1 MARFGEDTLRSAF
14 DAKFF
19 SRTFKEVHAFMTAK
33 IPTLDLT
40 RNYGRIKEEIL
51 EALNSVLESQHF
63 IMGPDVAAFEKECE
77 SYLGGVSAIGCASGT
92 DALLLALMALDIG
105 EGDEVITTPY
115 SFFATVSCITR
126 LGAVPVFADVDPGT
140 FNIDPAKVLEAV
152 TPRTKAFLPVH
163 IFGQMTPMETV
174 YEELSARGVAVVEDA
189 AQAFGAWRKEGNLIR
204 RAGAWGK
211 IGCYSFFPTKN
222 LGGFG
227 DGGMIV
233 TRDGEIASRLR
244 KLRVHGA
251 GTTYYHDE
259 VGLNSRLDSLQAAIL
274 RVKLRHLEEW
284 NEERRTVAGR
294 YFALFAEKGLLDTV
308 VPPQEL
314 EGNYHIYHQY
324 VVKVPR
330 RDELQAFL
338 EDEGIVSRV
347 YYPVSLHLQKC
358 FSFLGYSEGDFPVS
372 EQLSRE
378 TLALPVF
385 PELTME
391 EQERIVSA
399 IRRFYDK

>member
-1 MARFGEDTLRSAF
+1 MN
-14 DAKFF
+14 
-19 SRTFKEVHAFMTAK
+19 AK

-40 RNYGRIKEEIL
+40 RNYGRIKDEIL

-63 IMGPDVAAFEKECE
+63 ILGPEVAAFENECE

-115 SFFATVSCITR
+115 SFFATASCITR
-126 LGAVPVFADVDPGT
+126 LGAVPVFVDVDPGT
-140 FNIDPAKVLEAV
+140 FNIDPVKALEAV
-152 TPRTKAFLPVH
+152 TPRTRAFLPVH
-163 IFGQMTPMETV
+163 IFGQMTPLERV
-174 YEELSARGVAVVEDA
+174 YEAFAARGVAVVEDA
-189 AQAFGAWRKEGNLIR
+189 AQAFGAWRKEDNIIR

-222 LGGFG
+222 LGGYG
-227 DGGMIV
+227 DGGMNV
-233 TRDGEIASRLR
+233 TPDGGIAARLR

-274 RVKLRHLEEW
+274 RVKLRHIEEW

-294 YFALFAEKGLLDTV
+294 YFALFAEKGLLGTV

-338 EDEGIVSRV
+338 EAEGIVSRV

-391 EQERIVSA
+391 EQVRIVSA
-399 IRRFYDK
+399 IGRFYGK

>member
-1 MARFGEDTLRSAF
+1 M
-14 DAKFF
+14 
-19 SRTFKEVHAFMTAK
+19 
-33 IPTLDLT
+33 
-40 RNYGRIKEEIL
+40 
-51 EALNSVLESQHF
+51 
-63 IMGPDVAAFEKECE
+63 
-77 SYLGGVSAIGCASGT
+77 
-92 DALLLALMALDIG
+92 
-105 EGDEVITTPY
+105 
-115 SFFATVSCITR
+115 
-126 LGAVPVFADVDPGT
+126 DPGT
-140 FNIDPAKVLEAV
+140 FNIDPVKALEAI

-163 IFGQMTPMETV
+163 IFGQMTPLETV
-174 YEELSARGVAVVEDA
+174 YEEFSARGVAVVEDA
-189 AQAFGAWRKEGNLIR
+189 AQAFGAWRKEGNHIR

-222 LGGFG
+222 LGGYG

-233 TRDGEIASRLR
+233 AQDEEIAARLR

-274 RVKLRHLEEW
+274 RVKLRHIEEW
-284 NEERRTVAGR
+284 NEERRRVAGR

-330 RDELQAFL
+330 RDELQACL
-338 EDEGIVSRV
+338 EEEGIVSRV

-391 EQERIVSA
+391 EQVRIVSA
-399 IRRFYDK
+399 IGRFYDK

>member
-1 MARFGEDTLRSAF
+1 VKIHYGVYSTRGP
-14 DAKFF
+14 F
-19 SRTFKEVHAFMTAK
+19 SPRTFKEVHVFMTAK

-51 EALNSVLESQHF
+51 EALNTVLESQHF
-63 IMGPDVAAFEKECE
+63 ILGPDVAAFEKECE

-115 SFFATVSCITR
+115 SFFATASCITR
-126 LGAVPVFADVDPGT
+126 LGAVPVFVDVDPGT
-140 FNIDPAKVLEAV
+140 FNIDPVKALEAV

-163 IFGQMTPMETV
+163 IFGQMTPLETV
-174 YEELSARGVAVVEDA
+174 HEAFAARGISVVEDA
-189 AQAFGAWRKEGNLIR
+189 AQAFGAWRKEGNQIR
-204 RAGAWGK
+204 RAGAWGH

-222 LGGFG
+222 LGGYG
-227 DGGMIV
+227 DGGMNV
-233 TRDGEIASRLR
+233 TPEGSIADRIR

-274 RVKLRHLEEW
+274 RVKLRHIEEW

-294 YFALFAEKGLLDTV
+294 YFALFAEKGLLGTV

-338 EDEGIVSRV
+338 EGEGIVSRV

-391 EQERIVSA
+391 EQVRIVSA
-399 IRRFYDK
+399 IGRFYGK

>member
-1 MARFGEDTLRSAF
+1 
-14 DAKFF
+14 
-19 SRTFKEVHAFMTAK
+19 MTAK
-33 IPTLDLT
+33 IPTLDLK
-40 RNYGRIKEEIL
+40 RNYGRIKDEIL
-51 EALNSVLESQHF
+51 EAINSVLESQHF
-63 IMGPDVAAFEKECE
+63 ILGPDVAAFEKECE

-92 DALLLALMALDIG
+92 DALLLALKALDIG

-115 SFFATVSCITR
+115 SFFATASCITR
-126 LGAVPVFADVDPGT
+126 LGAVPVFVDVDPGT
-140 FNIDPAKVLEAV
+140 FNIDPVKALEAV
-152 TPRTKAFLPVH
+152 TPKTKVFLPVH
-163 IFGQMTPMETV
+163 LFGQMTPLESV
-174 YEELSARGVAVVEDA
+174 HDAFAARGIAIVEDA
-189 AQAFGAWRKEGNLIR
+189 AQAFGSWRKEGNSIR

-222 LGGFG
+222 LGGYG
-227 DGGMIV
+227 DGGMNV
-233 TRDGEIASRLR
+233 TPDGEIAARLR

-274 RVKLRHLEEW
+274 RVKLRHIEEW

-330 RDELQAFL
+330 RDELLAFL
-338 EDEGIVSRV
+338 EGEGITGRV

-385 PELTME
+385 PELTMD
-391 EQERIVSA
+391 EQVRIVSA
-399 IRRFYDK
+399 IGRFYDK

>member
-1 MARFGEDTLRSAF
+1 MN
-14 DAKFF
+14 
-19 SRTFKEVHAFMTAK
+19 AK

-40 RNYGRIKEEIL
+40 RNYGRIKDEIL

-63 IMGPDVAAFEKECE
+63 ILGPEVAAFENECE

-115 SFFATVSCITR
+115 SFFATASCITR
-126 LGAVPVFADVDPGT
+126 LGAVPVFVDVDPGT
-140 FNIDPAKVLEAV
+140 FNIDPVKALEAV
-152 TPRTKAFLPVH
+152 TPRTRAFLPVH
-163 IFGQMTPMETV
+163 IFGQMTPLERA
-174 YEELSARGVAVVEDA
+174 YEAFAARGVAVVEDA
-189 AQAFGAWRKEGNLIR
+189 AQAFGAWRKEDNIIR
-204 RAGAWGK
+204 RAGAWGI

-222 LGGFG
+222 LGAYG
-227 DGGMIV
+227 DGGMNV
-233 TRDGEIASRLR
+233 TPDGKIAARLR

-274 RVKLRHLEEW
+274 RVKLRHIEEW

-294 YFALFAEKGLLDTV
+294 YFALFAEKGLLGTV

-338 EDEGIVSRV
+338 EGEGIVSRV

-391 EQERIVSA
+391 EQIRIVTA
-399 IRRFYDK
+399 IGRFYEK

>member
-1 MARFGEDTLRSAF
+1 
-14 DAKFF
+14 
-19 SRTFKEVHAFMTAK
+19 
-33 IPTLDLT
+33 
-40 RNYGRIKEEIL
+40 
-51 EALNSVLESQHF
+51 
-63 IMGPDVAAFEKECE
+63 
-77 SYLGGVSAIGCASGT
+77 
-92 DALLLALMALDIG
+92 
-105 EGDEVITTPY
+105 
-115 SFFATVSCITR
+115 
-126 LGAVPVFADVDPGT
+126 
-140 FNIDPAKVLEAV
+140 
-152 TPRTKAFLPVH
+152 
-163 IFGQMTPMETV
+163 
-174 YEELSARGVAVVEDA
+174 
-189 AQAFGAWRKEGNLIR
+189 
-204 RAGAWGK
+204 
-211 IGCYSFFPTKN
+211 
-222 LGGFG
+222 
-227 DGGMIV
+227 
-233 TRDGEIASRLR
+233 

-338 EDEGIVSRV
+338 EEEGIVSRV